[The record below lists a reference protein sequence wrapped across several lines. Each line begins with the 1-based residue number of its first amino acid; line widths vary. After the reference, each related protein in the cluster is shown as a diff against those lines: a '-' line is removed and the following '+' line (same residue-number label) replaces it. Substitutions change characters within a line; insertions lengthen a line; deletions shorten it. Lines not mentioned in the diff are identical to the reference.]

1 MNTTNLRINV
11 ADTVKK
17 FGGAKNKF
25 LAGMTILGETFAK
38 VNFISDTDDST
49 RMSVSIHQDGDAYA
63 HTEYDYMFVDKENT
77 ERFIALGHDCNL
89 VQARDRNG
97 EDVMF
102 NEYHSTSPD
111 NRVDMTLDNGHI
123 EMVKQL
129 AKELRGYSYH
139 AFVKKASFVNLDD
152 KVYLA
157 IANGHIL
164 VARYV
169 CDAEGFDAKLFN
181 VAIPI
186 EFFEFIAKAI
196 GTKEKEYNVSL
207 HFNSDNE
214 GARHFIELDN
224 GEVRITSRL
233 GVEILPTAAVD
244 LLKAKS
250 TSYRGIPVAHMLAWV
265 KGVNFV
271 GTEKVNNRIKFTFT
285 YNCIDLNTALDHA
298 RYGVM
303 ASEYNKD
310 ADMWLNG
317 DYLKNTLSVFKKVK
331 ADKFNIEIDCY
342 MSNCFRFSDS
352 EDKTIAIIA
361 KIVMDD

>member
-1 MNTTNLRINV
+1 MNTTSLRINL
-11 ADTVKK
+11 ASTIKK

-25 LAGMTILGETFAK
+25 VSGMTILGSTFAK
-38 VNFISDTDDST
+38 VHFTSDTDNST
-49 RMSVSIHQDGDAYA
+49 HMSVSIHQVGDDIPS
-63 HTEYDYMFVDKENT
+63 EYEYMFIDKENT
-77 ERFIALGHDCNL
+77 ERFIALGHHGNL
-89 VQARDRNG
+89 VQSKDRCGN
-97 EDVMF
+97 DIAF
-102 NEYHSTSPD
+102 NEYHNTAPD
-111 NRVDMTLDNGHI
+111 NRIDITLDNGHI
-123 EMVKQL
+123 EMVKQF
-129 AKELRGYSYH
+129 AKDLHGYCYH
-139 AFVKKASFVNLDD
+139 GFVKYASFVNLDG

-169 CDAEGFDAKLFN
+169 SDAEGFDSKLFN

-196 GTKEKEYNVSL
+196 GTKEKDYNVSF

-233 GVEILPTAAVD
+233 GVEILPTAAVN
-244 LLKAKS
+244 LLKSKS
-250 TSYRGIPVAHMLAWV
+250 ISYNGIPVAHMLTWV

-285 YNCIDLNTALDHA
+285 NNHIDLNTSLDHA
-298 RYGVM
+298 MYEVTPTQ
-303 ASEYNKD
+303 YHDD

-317 DYLKNTLSVFKKVK
+317 DYLKKTLSVFTFLKTDKV
-331 ADKFNIEIDCY
+331 FL
-342 MSNCFRFSDS
+342 R
-352 EDKTIAIIA
+352 
-361 KIVMDD
+361 